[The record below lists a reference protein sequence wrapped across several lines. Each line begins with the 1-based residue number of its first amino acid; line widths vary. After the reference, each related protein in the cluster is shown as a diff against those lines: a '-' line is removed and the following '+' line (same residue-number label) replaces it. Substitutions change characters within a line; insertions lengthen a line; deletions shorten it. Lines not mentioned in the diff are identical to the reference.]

1 MNDFSGLVGRGIVF
15 FCIVAIGAPGGGGGG
30 ANGAM
35 LDGGLPGGGGGGGG
49 GGLMEGIG
57 PGVTKTADVTG
68 GPPGTL
74 DI

>member
-1 MNDFSGLVGRGIVF
+1 
-15 FCIVAIGAPGGGGGG
+15 
-30 ANGAM
+30 M

-49 GGLMEGIG
+49 GGLMEGIE
-57 PGVTKTADVTG
+57 PGVIETADVTG